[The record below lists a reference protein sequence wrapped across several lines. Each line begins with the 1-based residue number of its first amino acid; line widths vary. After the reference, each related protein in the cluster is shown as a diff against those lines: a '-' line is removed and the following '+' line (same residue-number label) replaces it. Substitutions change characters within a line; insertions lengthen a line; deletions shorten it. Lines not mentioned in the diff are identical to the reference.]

1 MARKEAGKV
10 SMVTSKDPERPTK
23 EQGFPTASSTGT
35 HTRHH
40 LDWTLGGAGGGWALT
55 ENTPTFDQK

>member
-10 SMVTSKDPERPTK
+10 STVTSKDPERPTK
-23 EQGFPTASSTGT
+23 QGFPTASSTGT

-40 LDWTLGGAGGGWALT
+40 LDWTLGGGGWRLGAH
-55 ENTPTFDQK
+55 